1 MIRTW
6 LNIVALWLIGVL
18 AAAQLPKIAVLA
30 PVLRETFHLSLAQA
44 GLLVSLLEIG
54 GAVFGIAA
62 GLALGRFGGRR
73 FLVSGLAVLL
83 VTSVVEAL
91 APTVGVLFA
100 ARAIEGVGYVL
111 VVIAAPT
118 MIVAIAPDRI
128 RGQAL
133 VLWSTF
139 VPVGVAVGSGV
150 TGLAVAATSPKGAML
165 LWAVLCALGLF
176 AASRQARGTR
186 SEARMT
192 WPAPAAVV
200 LTFGFGLFTV
210 FVCAL
215 TMLLPSFLTEQAGA
229 SLSGASL
236 ATGLVSLTALPASA
250 IAMRILHAAGADP
263 RRAVVATVVPA
274 LLAGALVS
282 VFVFHP
288 AVVASGAAAVSVVA
302 GLASLLGGIA
312 SPMVFARLPSL
323 AGATGSDD
331 PRIAAANGLLTQFG
345 AGGALIGPPLGGLVV
360 GRWGWQGLGVCVAV
374 LAVAMLAA
382 ILAAERMGR
391 AGAESPEADMAPSR
405 P

>member
-6 LNIVALWLIGVL
+6 LNIIALWLIGVL

-73 FLVSGLAVLL
+73 FLVSGLAILL
-83 VTSVVEAL
+83 VCSIVEAF
-91 APTVGVLFA
+91 APNAGVLFT
-100 ARAIEGVGYVL
+100 ARAVEGVGYVL

-118 MIVAIAPDRI
+118 MIVAIAPERI
-128 RGQAL
+128 RGPAL

-139 VPVGVAVGSGV
+139 VPVGVAAGSGV
-150 TGLAVAATSPKGAML
+150 TGLAVAATSPKGALL
-165 LWAVLCALGLF
+165 LWAVLCGLCLL
-176 AASRQARGTR
+176 AAARQARGGR

-192 WPAPAAVV
+192 WPAPAAVM

-215 TMLLPSFLTEQAGA
+215 TMLLPSFLTERVGA
-229 SLSGASL
+229 SLSGACL
-236 ATGLVSLTALPASA
+236 ATALVSLTALPASA
-250 IAMRILHAAGADP
+250 IAMRILHAAGVDP
-263 RRAVVATVVPA
+263 RRAVVATVIPA
-274 LLAGALVS
+274 LLAAAAVA

-288 AVVASGAAAVSVVA
+288 AVVGRGAVAVSVVA
-302 GLASLLGGIA
+302 GLALLLGGVA

-323 AGATGSDD
+323 AGADAPDD
-331 PRIAAANGLLTQFG
+331 PRIASANGLLTQFG

-382 ILAAERMGR
+382 LLAAERMGR
-391 AGAESPEADMAPSR
+391 VGAEAEGELAPSR
-405 P
+405 S

>member
-54 GAVFGIAA
+54 GAVCGIAA

-73 FLVSGLAVLL
+73 FLVSGLFVLL
-83 VTSVVEAL
+83 VCSVVEAF
-91 APTVGVLFA
+91 APNAGVLFA
-100 ARAIEGVGYVL
+100 ARAVEGVGYVL

-118 MIVAIAPDRI
+118 MIVAIAPERI

-139 VPVGVAVGSGV
+139 VPVGVAAGSGV
-150 TGLAVAATSPKGAML
+150 TGLAVAATSPKGALL
-165 LWAVLCALGLF
+165 LWAVLCGLGLV
-176 AASRQARGTR
+176 AAARQAGGTR
-186 SEARMT
+186 GEARMT

-200 LTFGFGLFTV
+200 LTFGFGLYTV

-215 TMLLPSFLTEQAGA
+215 TMLLPSFLTERDGA
-229 SLSGASL
+229 SLSSASL

-250 IAMRILHAAGADP
+250 IAMRILHGAGVDP
-263 RRAVVATVVPA
+263 RRAVVATVIPA
-274 LLAGALVS
+274 LAAAALVS

-288 AVVASGAAAVSVVA
+288 AVVGRGAVAVSVVA
-302 GLASLLGGIA
+302 GLALLLGGIA

-323 AGATGSDD
+323 AGAVAPDD

-374 LAVAMLAA
+374 LAVAMLAVL
-382 ILAAERMGR
+382 LAAERMGR
-391 AGAESPEADMAPSR
+391 AGAQGGGVLAPSR
-405 P
+405 S